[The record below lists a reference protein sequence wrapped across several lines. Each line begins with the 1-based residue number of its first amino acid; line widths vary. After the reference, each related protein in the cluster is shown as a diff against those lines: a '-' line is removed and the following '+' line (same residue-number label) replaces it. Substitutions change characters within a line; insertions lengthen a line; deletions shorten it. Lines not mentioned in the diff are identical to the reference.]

1 LVKLLASYNKEVDAV
16 VLDNA
21 PRNAKYVS
29 HGIQQEILKLM
40 SRKVQRQI
48 REEIGTSKFCIMVD
62 EARDESKK
70 EQMALV
76 LRFVN
81 NEGFIKERFL
91 DIIHVSDTAALTL
104 KQAICAV
111 LADNNLNVRDIRGQG
126 YDGAS
131 NMRGEWNGLKAL
143 ILNECPYAYYVHC
156 MAHQLQ
162 LALVAASREVHE
174 VHNFFQHAILIIN
187 VVSASPKRNDELL
200 ANQAAEI
207 EREIEL
213 GELDTG
219 KGANQIGSLQR
230 PGDTRWSSHFKSI
243 QSLLKMF
250 GATVAVLRSVA
261 TDRSVSK
268 YSRGDAAGALKIIMS
283 FDFVFILHLMEKIM
297 KITDVLCQTL
307 QRKSIDILNALDSV
321 SNTKVL
327 LGKLREDGW
336 ESLLEEVQSFCVK
349 HDIEVPDLN
358 RK

>member
-1 LVKLLASYNKEVDAV
+1 
-16 VLDNA
+16 
-21 PRNAKYVS
+21 
-29 HGIQQEILKLM
+29 
-40 SRKVQRQI
+40 
-48 REEIGTSKFCIMVD
+48 
-62 EARDESKK
+62 
-70 EQMALV
+70 
-76 LRFVN
+76 
-81 NEGFIKERFL
+81 
-91 DIIHVSDTAALTL
+91 
-104 KQAICAV
+104 
-111 LADNNLNVRDIRGQG
+111 
-126 YDGAS
+126 
-131 NMRGEWNGLKAL
+131 
-143 ILNECPYAYYVHC
+143 

-250 GATVAVLRSVA
+250 GPTVAVLQSVA

-268 YSRGDAAGALKIIMS
+268 YSRGDAVGALKIIKS

-336 ESLLEEVQSFCVK
+336 ESLLEEVRSFCLK
-349 HDIEVPDLN
+349 HEIEVPDLSH
-358 RK
+358 K

>member
-1 LVKLLASYNKEVDAV
+1 
-16 VLDNA
+16 
-21 PRNAKYVS
+21 
-29 HGIQQEILKLM
+29 
-40 SRKVQRQI
+40 
-48 REEIGTSKFCIMVD
+48 MVD

-81 NEGFIKERFL
+81 SEGFIKERFL
-91 DIIHVSDTAALTL
+91 DVIHVTDTVAVTL
-104 KQAICAV
+104 KQAICTV
-111 LADNNLNVRDIRGQG
+111 LADNNLSVQDIRGQG

-162 LALVAASREVHE
+162 LALVASSREVHE
-174 VHNFFQHAILIIN
+174 VHNFFQNAIQIIN
-187 VVSASPKRNDELL
+187 VVSASPKRTDQLL
-200 ANQAAEI
+200 AKQAEDI

-243 QSLLKMF
+243 QSLHKMF
-250 GATVAVLRSVA
+250 GATVAILQSVS
-261 TDRSVSK
+261 TDRSVNP
-268 YSRGDAAGALKIIMS
+268 YSRGDAVGALTKIKS
-283 FDFVFILHLMEKIM
+283 FDFVFIMHLMEKIM

-307 QRKSIDILNALDSV
+307 QKKSIDILNALDSV

-336 ESLLEEVQSFCVK
+336 EPLLKEVQAFCMK
-349 HDIEVPDLN
+349 HEIEVPDLS
-358 RK
+358 RR